1 MASTPPAGYAETSAV
16 DYPRNRRRICLRP
29 MLHHLG
35 IVLQIGA
42 MVFLPLLILYQLNF
56 GFKLIV
62 MPTCTIIGIVAFA
75 VGTWLRE
82 KK

>member
-1 MASTPPAGYAETSAV
+1 MNF
-16 DYPRNRRRICLRP
+16 DP

-35 IVLQIGA
+35 IGLQIGA

-56 GFKLIV
+56 GFRLIV
-62 MPTCTIIGIVAFA
+62 MPVCTLIGICIFWL
-75 VGTWLRE
+75 GWWLRE

>member
-1 MASTPPAGYAETSAV
+1 
-16 DYPRNRRRICLRP
+16 

-35 IVLQIGA
+35 ICFQIGA

-62 MPTCTIIGIVAFA
+62 MPICTIIGIGIFWL
-75 VGTWLRE
+75 GTWLRE